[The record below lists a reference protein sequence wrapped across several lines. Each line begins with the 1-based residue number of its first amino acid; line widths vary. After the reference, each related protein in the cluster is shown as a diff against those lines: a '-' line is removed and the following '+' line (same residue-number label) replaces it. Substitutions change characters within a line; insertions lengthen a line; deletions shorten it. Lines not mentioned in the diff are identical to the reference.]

1 MIKRKKSGY
10 TPAAAGRKACN
21 ISKSYTA
28 VYLFLALFILTMIGA
43 GNAFTVSVLGIILCA
58 EGFVRKEVEVDLWVL
73 VPLIVY
79 NLFSAVSSYM
89 VYGNI
94 AEGYVSTQMI
104 YPLLYLLMACLD
116 EEEKKLLKRLCV
128 GWVGAIAIIGVVQF
142 VLQSVTQ
149 GARRL
154 SVILGNPNALGI
166 FLVIGWFMLMAVL
179 EAEMQGK
186 AKDRQTDKFILLL
199 SGLEPMIMIALALTL
214 SMGSFAAMAGG
225 ILVILISK
233 RMSFRQTLQYA
244 CRLLARAALGM
255 GTGILLYL
263 AADRTGMPWI
273 CIFLAVYAAALAM
286 CWSTVDRFLRAC
298 PRVAASISATGFLV
312 AAAAVTVRPSSLA
325 TFAERLEMMRNG
337 MGYLAENPLLG
348 VGPYQWRLL
357 NLADGDKYFNTW
369 HIHNVLIHVGVEL
382 GLVAMVMLVVVAVR
396 YYRKSRQS
404 IERGGFTAFLLHNLM
419 DTSFF
424 YMGVTAL
431 TLLTV
436 GRPKEG
442 GVKLSTVVS
451 RLLFGA
457 FAMFFAWELYLSLWP
472 A

>member
-43 GNAFTVSVLGIILCA
+43 GNAFTVGVLGIILCA

-94 AEGYVSTQMI
+94 AEGYISTQMI

-179 EAEMQGK
+179 EAE
-186 AKDRQTDKFILLL
+186 T
-199 SGLEPMIMIALALTL
+199 
-214 SMGSFAAMAGG
+214 
-225 ILVILISK
+225 
-233 RMSFRQTLQYA
+233 
-244 CRLLARAALGM
+244 
-255 GTGILLYL
+255 
-263 AADRTGMPWI
+263 
-273 CIFLAVYAAALAM
+273 
-286 CWSTVDRFLRAC
+286 
-298 PRVAASISATGFLV
+298 
-312 AAAAVTVRPSSLA
+312 
-325 TFAERLEMMRNG
+325 
-337 MGYLAENPLLG
+337 
-348 VGPYQWRLL
+348 
-357 NLADGDKYFNTW
+357 
-369 HIHNVLIHVGVEL
+369 
-382 GLVAMVMLVVVAVR
+382 
-396 YYRKSRQS
+396 
-404 IERGGFTAFLLHNLM
+404 
-419 DTSFF
+419 
-424 YMGVTAL
+424 
-431 TLLTV
+431 
-436 GRPKEG
+436 
-442 GVKLSTVVS
+442 
-451 RLLFGA
+451 
-457 FAMFFAWELYLSLWP
+457 
-472 A
+472 